1 MLLTELPFL
10 PSLYYCSFLCR
21 FSGLRIEAQENYNKG
36 SFRNKTFIKSNQGS
50 RYLNVPLQQGKHGG
64 EPVQGIR
71 ISFDESWKQNLEKTL
86 QSEYGKY
93 PYFEIYF
100 EDMRPMFHT
109 EPPHYFFPVSLKLFI
124 WILRSLEL
132 KPPSL
137 TTKYEADPAPGIVDV
152 RDRITP
158 AFFRQH
164 PYLAEEQKLDYF
176 YFTPGHTI
184 LEAMFAYGPEVAWL
198 IRRYAKSIDLSWLE
212 SGEDSGVQ

>member
-36 SFRNKTFIKSNQGS
+36 SFRNKTIIKSNQGS
-50 RYLNVPLQQGKHGG
+50 RYLNVPLQQGKHRG
-64 EPVQGIR
+64 EPIQEVR

-100 EDMRPMFHT
+100 EDMRTMLPT
-109 EPPHYFFPVSLKLFI
+109 EAPHYFFPLSLNFFT

-132 KPPSL
+132 YSPSL
-137 TTKYEADPAPGIVDV
+137 TTKYEADPTSDIVDG

-158 AFFRQH
+158 VFFRRH
-164 PYLAEEQKLDYF
+164 PHLMEEQKVDYF

-212 SGEDSGVQ
+212 SGEVSGVQ

>member
-10 PSLYYCSFLCR
+10 PSLYYCSLVYR
-21 FSGLRIEAQENYNKG
+21 FSDLRIEARENYNKG
-36 SFRNKTFIKSNQGS
+36 SFRNKTLIKSNQGS
-50 RYLNVPLQQGKHGG
+50 RYLNVPLRQGKHGG
-64 EPVQGIR
+64 VAVQEIR

-100 EDMRPMFHT
+100 EDMRPMFNT
-109 EPPHYFFPVSLKLFI
+109 DAPHYFFPMSLKLFR

-132 KPPSL
+132 KSPSV
-137 TTKYEADPAPGIVDV
+137 TAKYQADLASGILDG

-164 PYLAEEQKLDYF
+164 PHLTEEQKLDYF
-176 YFTPGHTI
+176 YFTPGHTV
-184 LEAMFAYGPEVAWL
+184 LEAMFAYGPEAAWL
-198 IRRYAKSIDLSWLE
+198 IRRYAKRMDLSWLGMDGI
-212 SGEDSGVQ
+212 SSVQ